1 MEITIR
7 TYFWDK
13 DKTKILGQR
22 TTVLTDYDICDIINT
37 KFYNEDYG
45 IPVNLERDDLIFDSS
60 IDEIKI
66 N

>member
-1 MEITIR
+1 MEIRIR

-13 DKTKILGQR
+13 DKSKILGQS
-22 TTVLTDYDICDIINT
+22 TTVLTDDDICDIINT
-37 KFYNEDYG
+37 KFYNG
-45 IPVNLERDDLIFDSS
+45 NCAIPINLRRDDLIFDSS